1 MKFKSLVDKFE
12 KLANRHEKGGNIK
25 PRKLEKLQQLLGDKR
40 RGYQSRLELLED
52 PEKRKKLETRLRVVE
67 AQLEKM
73 NHLSGNGSP

>member
-12 KLANRHEKGGNIK
+12 KLANRHEQGDKIK
-25 PRKLEKLQQLLGDKR
+25 PRKLANLQQLLGDKKL
-40 RGYQSRLELLED
+40 GYQSRLELLED

-73 NHLSGNGSP
+73 NHLSGNGSA